1 QSAGESSQ
9 AFPMADLEQLLLDFS
24 ATAGI
29 ARSRVDHLLLARLN
43 GRADEFHDD
52 GGPVAALEA
61 DLERFGCAGPRKV
74 HHHLQLSS
82 LVFERQRFETAAR
95 EHFGGPAEIG
105 SGAQIGIPDV
115 TGTAQQQDPVDRM
128 VPNEF
133 ESRQLSGHGAVV
145 LENMAQVSETGGQQ
159 WADDS
164 KSDPVLWGRWVQRD
178 DRCKSGAEHDGGQ
191 PRSDTAHDGRNG
203 NRRVKEQEGK
213 FAQRRL
219 GEAHGASTR
228 EKRQAQNVAEQRWAI
243 MKFRV
248 KNQRS
253 SGTRGLK
260 ASAARSPLC
269 GYLRYHFENR

>member
-115 TGTAQQQDPVDRM
+115 TGTAQQ
-128 VPNEF
+128 
-133 ESRQLSGHGAVV
+133 
-145 LENMAQVSETGGQQ
+145 

-219 GEAHGASTR
+219 GEAHGASNR